1 MHTTMIFTQ
10 RTRPALPWQVL
21 TVFLVLGSLV
31 LSPAIVRAQF
41 AESKPGSKE
50 ATGKKL
56 QKESDSDS
64 ADPPSDDASVNQQEE
79 MSDSS
84 DTDKTKNPPAD
95 GTEGS
100 DEAME
105 QDAPA
110 NPDTDAEMKE
120 GAVKPNGEL
129 PSKDGEAT
137 VAVSDLIKLGDFRK
151 AELVI
156 GVKITSSGLCQNIH
170 ATIPMPMDF
179 PEQKVRLISKNFP
192 ATANY
197 YVRPLS
203 EGVQQLVIDIPN
215 LAANSTMEATLR
227 LEVEKAKILGPTNP
241 ESLVI
246 PKKITKQLNQYM
258 GNSPMIESSHQKIRK
273 IAREIAATNPPNAWT
288 HVERIYDKVRELIN
302 YREGKAKSI
311 LTALH
316 EKEGD
321 CEELS
326 GAFVAICRASKI
338 PARCVWVYGHA
349 YPEFY
354 LEDEKGNGCWFPC
367 QVAGTR
373 QFGTMDEIRPILQKG
388 DRFKVPEKTQTQRY
402 VAEYLKVKAVVGGD
416 GPDVEFIKEV
426 SEK

>member
-1 MHTTMIFTQ
+1 MQTTKKFTQ
-10 RTRPALPWQVL
+10 RTRLARSWQFL
-21 TVFLVLGSLV
+21 AASLVLGCVAVWPSV
-31 LSPAIVRAQF
+31 GRAQI
-41 AESKPGSKE
+41 ADNNSDSKFS
-50 ATGKKL
+50 TGKNLK
-56 QKESDSDS
+56 QSDSEKEDAGS
-64 ADPPSDDASVNQQEE
+64 DESVALDQQENKDVSDPGKAKDPPAGG
-79 MSDSS
+79 
-84 DTDKTKNPPAD
+84 AD
-95 GTEGS
+95 GS

-105 QDAPA
+105 ADAPA
-110 NPDTDAEMKE
+110 NPDAEAEMDE
-120 GAVKPNGEL
+120 GAVKPIGEL
-129 PSKDGEAT
+129 PSKDGEST
-137 VAVSDLIKLGDFRK
+137 VAISDLIKLGEYRK

-156 GVKITSSGLCQNIH
+156 GLKITSSGLCQNIH

-179 PEQKVRLISKNFP
+179 PEQKVRLISTNFP
-192 ATANY
+192 ATAKY

-227 LEVEKAKILGPTNP
+227 MEVEKAKILGPTNP
-241 ESLVI
+241 EALVI

-373 QFGTMDEIRPILQKG
+373 QFGTMDEVRPILQKG

-416 GPDVEFIKEV
+416 GPDVEFIKDV
-426 SEK
+426 VEK